1 MIELTEQQQRD
12 IAKAGWPAE
21 VVNPKTG
28 ETFVLIHR
36 EMFVRVQATLEK
48 EDGIADVEEMY
59 PLTAEV
65 LDAGDAGSLECA

>member
-12 IAKAGWPAE
+12 IAKSGWPAE

-36 EMFVRVQATLEK
+36 EMFARVQATLEK

-65 LDAGDAGSLECA
+65 LDAGDAASLESA

>member
-21 VVNPKTG
+21 VINPKTG

-48 EDGIADVEEMY
+48 EDEIAAVEEMY

-65 LDAGDAGSLECA
+65 LDAGDAASRESA